1 MDNQEPIDS
10 EFPMD
15 NGDSPSADKK
25 VEGLMPAVPHK
36 RMITWDEVTGLP
48 VPTDVPI
55 LEKPQVEALA
65 LTTLAL
71 PYRTPPLAVGAT
83 EREIEFHKELLE
95 QEKEFVGMNNGEV
108 MMVRMARAA
117 ASGDLAAADKLLDRV
132 LGKPKQSSEVK
143 TMSIS
148 YEQFMENLAKQE
160 NNKPIAGGTVVEDV
174 EIVREKPTEREKP
187 VDKPAEGFGECK
199 GLGEEL

>member
-1 MDNQEPIDS
+1 
-10 EFPMD
+10 MD

-25 VEGLMPAVPHK
+25 VEGLVPAVPHK
-36 RMITWDEVTGLP
+36 RMITWDEITGLP

-71 PYRTPPLAVGAT
+71 PYSTPPLAVGAT
-83 EREIEFHKELLE
+83 EGEIEFHKELLE

-117 ASGDLAAADKLLDRV
+117 ASGDLSAADKLLDRV

-143 TMSIS
+143 TLSIS

-160 NNKPIAGGTVVEDV
+160 NNRPIADSTVVEDV
-174 EIVREKPTEREKP
+174 EIVREKP